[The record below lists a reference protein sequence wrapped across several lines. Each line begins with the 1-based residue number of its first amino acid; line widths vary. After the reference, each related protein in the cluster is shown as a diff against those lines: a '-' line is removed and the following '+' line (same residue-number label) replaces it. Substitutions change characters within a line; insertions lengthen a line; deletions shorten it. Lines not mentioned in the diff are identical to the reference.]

1 VANQATAP
9 ASDERYSLTALKP
22 KETTMTF
29 ASQNLT
35 AGQLNAIVKKL
46 GGEQGALR
54 FLADETIVSENPKN
68 GASRTV
74 IAKLLEEVGQPV
86 DLPAIER
93 FVAREKFVVDRNG
106 ELPISHLGDNFRAN
120 FLDVVEENVE
130 AAKLTQRKLLKR
142 SVDKPILSALDGEE
156 KARIA
161 LAHVFDY
168 LKTADRNLWF
178 IFYVKDAKGV
188 LWAVYAGWDDGG
200 WYVDADAVSN
210 PDEWRDGRRVVSR

>member
-1 VANQATAP
+1 
-9 ASDERYSLTALKP
+9 
-22 KETTMTF
+22 MTF

-46 GGEQGALR
+46 GGEKGAMR
-54 FLADETIVSENPKN
+54 FLAGELIVTENPKV
-68 GASRTV
+68 GASRTI

-93 FVAREKFVVDRNG
+93 FVARQKFVVDQSG
-106 ELPISHLGDNFRAN
+106 ELPISYLGDNFRAN
-120 FLDVVEENVE
+120 FLDVVEENVK
-130 AAKLTQRKLLKR
+130 AAALKQRKLLKR
-142 SVDKPILSALDGEE
+142 LVDKPILSALGGEE
-156 KARIA
+156 KARVA

-188 LWAVYAGWDDGG
+188 LWAVSAYWRGVGWSVG
-200 WYVDADAVSN
+200 AFAVSD
-210 PDEWRDGRRVVSR
+210 PDAWGDGSHVVSR